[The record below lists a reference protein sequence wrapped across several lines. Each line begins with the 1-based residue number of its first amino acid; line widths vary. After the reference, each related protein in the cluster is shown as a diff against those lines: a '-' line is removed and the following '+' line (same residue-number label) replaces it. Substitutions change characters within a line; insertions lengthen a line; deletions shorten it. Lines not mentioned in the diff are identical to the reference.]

1 MRTWQFLGVDKRA
14 QRLGALHSFFALAHA
29 AAVLTDATCGVL
41 VFMLLHTAH
50 THYAHIFI

>member
-1 MRTWQFLGVDKRA
+1 MLGVDKRA
-14 QRLGALHSFFALAHA
+14 QRLEAPHSFFELAHG